1 VKKLVLL
8 GYGQSLWKL
17 ENKFTGWTDV
27 DLSKRGIRK
36 AHQADDG
43 LRTRTHYYIGSEA
56 EVKKFID
63 LNFFLW
69 EKRHNISREG

>member
-1 VKKLVLL
+1 VKKPVLL
-8 GYGQSLWKL
+8 DCGQSLWKL

-27 DLSKRGIRK
+27 DLSERSIRK

-56 EVKKFID
+56 ELKKYF
-63 LNFFLW
+63 
-69 EKRHNISREG
+69 